1 VVRFGVFIRE
11 LTKRGHDFAQNID
24 FSVIFSIFQRNFT
37 KSRKISPN
45 RAKGGHFHQI
55 AQNRAQF
62 YQIAQNF
69 TKFLKVE

>member
-37 KSRKISPN
+37 KSRKGGTFSPN
-45 RAKGGHFHQI
+45 RAKSRAILPNRAKFHQI
-55 AQNRAQF
+55 F
-62 YQIAQNF
+62 
-69 TKFLKVE
+69 ES